1 MSDAYNVRANGDRYY
16 VYRIDGNVPV
26 AEYMGP
32 GAAAKAQ
39 RETAIRNQQH
49 NEQFGKKKEL
59 EPEATSASAGEV
71 QTTPYPEPQKLVP
84 DSGEVLGPN
93 QQATKISESKKQKSE
108 VPNPPPGQGAS
119 Y

>member
-1 MSDAYNVRANGDRYY
+1 MSDAYNVRSNGDRYY

-26 AEYMGP
+26 AEFIGP

-49 NEQFGKKKEL
+49 NEQFGKKKEQ
-59 EPEATSASAGEV
+59 PEQLSSETPLGEV
-71 QTTPYPEPQKLVP
+71 QTKPYPVPSKTPTPPQAPKSSQAP
-84 DSGEVLGPN
+84 D
-93 QQATKISESKKQKSE
+93 
-108 VPNPPPGQGAS
+108 PPPGQGTS